1 MNLPNAH
8 SRNAH
13 RNFSPL
19 PSRRALMTSAL
30 ASGFV
35 LAFGLPLKAANEPEP
50 PPDIPAGQFAPNA
63 FIRIDHTGKITLIIP
78 QVEMG
83 QGTYTSIS
91 MILAE
96 ELDAD
101 WTLVRVEHAPADEK
115 LYANPDLGFQGTG
128 DSTSIRAFWKPLRLA
143 GAATRACFIET
154 AAHSWGVST
163 AECRTENSKIIHDQ
177 SGRTL
182 DYGALVSRAAAVTP
196 PKAPPLKEAS
206 AFRLIG
212 RSLKR
217 LDTPD
222 KVNGKATY
230 AIDVLPPGVKFA
242 THAASPVLGGTVAHV
257 DDRRAKAIPGVR
269 QIVVLDDLVA
279 VVGDHMWAA
288 KCGLA
293 ALDITWNDGPNAEV
307 SSELIWSRLRSA
319 SLRDG
324 AVAKE
329 VGDVKKALSSS
340 SEASSEVVTAAFE
353 MPLLAHACMEPLNC
367 TVHVTP
373 TSAEAWIGTQVME
386 RVHAAVAKAAG
397 LPESQV
403 TVHNHLLGGGFGRRL
418 EPDMAYTAAR
428 IAKQVEGPVKV
439 VWTREEDTRHDFYRP
454 AYRDL
459 LWARLEGDR
468 IVGWKHRISGSA
480 VNARFLPA
488 VFRKGVDPDGVA
500 SAQDIPYDIP
510 NLRVEFNREEPPGVN
525 TGFWRGVGSN
535 NNVFAIESFIEE
547 LAHKADKDSIAFRRA
562 HLDKTP
568 RLQAALDLV
577 REKSGWGTPL
587 PARVG
592 RGVSIQPSFGSF
604 IATVVEAE
612 VDDKGEVYLRRV
624 TSAVDTGI
632 AVNPDTIVAQLQG
645 GLIFGLTAALY
656 GEVTIDKGRV
666 QQSNFND
673 YRMLR
678 IDQVPNIEV
687 HVIKSGEDPGG
698 IGETGVTASVP
709 ALRNAIYAATGVAL
723 RRLPIDRRALAV
735 EA

>member
-1 MNLPNAH
+1 MNLPIAH
-8 SRNAH
+8 SHHALS
-13 RNFSPL
+13 NFNPR
-19 PSRRALMTSAL
+19 PSRRALVTGAL
-30 ASGFV
+30 AGGFV
-35 LAFGLPLKAANEPEP
+35 LAFRLPLKAANEPEQ
-50 PPDIPAGQFAPNA
+50 PPDDTTGKFAPNA
-63 FIRIDHTGKITLIIP
+63 FIRIDHAGKTTLIMP

-101 WTLVRVEHAPADEK
+101 WSLVRVEHAPADEK

-143 GAATRACFIET
+143 GAATRACFIEA

-257 DDRRAKAIPGVR
+257 DDRRAKAVPGVR

-329 VGDVKKALSSS
+329 VGDVKKALGSSG
-340 SEASSEVVTAAFE
+340 EASSEVVTAAFE

-403 TVHNHLLGGGFGRRL
+403 TVHNHLLGGGFGRKL

-488 VFRKGVDPDGVA
+488 VFQKGVDPDGVA

-547 LAHKADKDSIAFRRA
+547 LAHKAGKDSIAFRRA

-587 PARVG
+587 PARCG
-592 RGVSIQPSFGSF
+592 RGVAAQISFASF

-612 VDDKGEVYLRRV
+612 VDEKGEINLRRV

-632 AVNPDTIVAQLQG
+632 PVNPDTIMAQLQG

-666 QQSNFND
+666 QQSNFHD

-698 IGETGVTASVP
+698 IGETGVTAGPP

-735 EA
+735 KA

>member
-1 MNLPNAH
+1 MHDDPWLTNSPNL
-8 SRNAH
+8 
-13 RNFSPL
+13 
-19 PSRRALMTSAL
+19 SRRGFLEM
-30 ASGFV
+30 SGAA
-35 LAFGLPLKAANEPEP
+35 AFLLGFSVPLRTTRAAAEVST
-50 PPDIPAGQFAPNA
+50 FAPNA
-63 FIRIDHTGKITLIIP
+63 FIRIDRQGEIRLIMP

-83 QGTYTSIS
+83 QGVYTSIS

-101 WTLVRVEHAPADEK
+101 WSLVRLEHAPADEN
-115 LYANPDLGFQGTG
+115 LYANPELGFQVTG
-128 DSTSIRAFWKPLRLA
+128 DSTSIRAFWEPLRLA
-143 GAATRACFIET
+143 GASARACFIEA
-154 AAHSWGVST
+154 AAHRWGVST
-163 AECRTENSKIIHDQ
+163 AECRTENSKVIHDQ

-196 PKAPPLKEAS
+196 PKAPPLKEPN

-269 QIVVLDDLVA
+269 QIVVLDNLVA

-293 ALDITWNDGPNAEV
+293 ALDITWNDGANAEV
-307 SSELIWSRLRSA
+307 STELIWSRLRSA
-319 SLRDG
+319 SLREG

-329 VGDVKKALSSS
+329 VGDVKKALGAAGES
-340 SEASSEVVTAAFE
+340 SSEVVTVAYE
-353 MPLLAHACMEPLNC
+353 LPLLAHACMEPLNC

-373 TSAEAWIGTQVME
+373 TSAEVWIGTQVME

-403 TVHNHLLGGGFGRRL
+403 TVHNHLLGGGFGRKL
-418 EPDMAYTAAR
+418 EPDMAYIAAR

-439 VWTREEDTRHDFYRP
+439 VWTREEDMRHDIYRP

-468 IVGWKHRISGSA
+468 IVGWKHKVTGSS
-480 VNARFLPA
+480 VNARFLPR
-488 VFRKGVDPDGVA
+488 VFQNNVDPDGVA

-510 NLRVEFNREEPPGVN
+510 NLRVEFNREEPPGVT

-535 NNVFAIESFIEE
+535 KNVFSVESFIEE
-547 LAHKADKDSIAFRRA
+547 LAHRAGKDSIAFRRA
-562 HLDKTP
+562 HLDKSP

-587 PARVG
+587 PARCG
-592 RGVSIQPSFGSF
+592 RGVAAQTSFASF
-604 IATVVEAE
+604 IATVVECE
-612 VDDKGEVYLRRV
+612 VDQAGEVKLRRV

-632 AVNPDTIVAQLQG
+632 AVNPDTVIAQLQG
-645 GLIFGLTAALY
+645 GLIFGLTAGLY
-656 GEVTIDKGRV
+656 GEITLKKGRV
-666 QQSNFND
+666 EQSNFHD
-673 YRMLR
+673 YRVLR
-678 IDQVPNIEV
+678 IDQVPEINV
-687 HVIKSGEDPGG
+687 HLIKSGEAPGG
-698 IGETGVTASVP
+698 IGEAGVTASIP

-723 RRLPIDRRALAV
+723 RRMPVDQNLLATG
-735 EA
+735 ART

>member
-1 MNLPNAH
+1 MHTAH
-8 SRNAH
+8 S
-13 RNFSPL
+13 NFSPL
-19 PSRRALMTSAL
+19 PSRRALVTGAL
-30 ASGFV
+30 AGGFV
-35 LAFGLPLKAANEPEP
+35 LAFRLPLKAANEPEQ
-50 PPDIPAGQFAPNA
+50 PPDDTTGQFAPNA
-63 FIRIDHTGKITLIIP
+63 FIRIDHAGKTTLVMP

-101 WTLVRVEHAPADEK
+101 WSLVRVEHAPADEK

-143 GAATRACFIET
+143 GAATRACFIEA
-154 AAHSWGVST
+154 AAHSWGVSI
-163 AECRTENSKIIHDQ
+163 AECRTENSNIIHDQ

-293 ALDITWNDGPNAEV
+293 ALDITWNDGPNAAV
-307 SSELIWSRLRSA
+307 SSDLIWSRLRSA
-319 SLRDG
+319 AG
-324 AVAKE
+324 E
-329 VGDVKKALSSS
+329 SSH
-340 SEASSEVVTAAFE
+340 EVVTAAYE
-353 MPLLAHACMEPLNC
+353 LPLLAHACMEPLNC

-386 RVHAAVAKAAG
+386 RVHAAVAKAAA

-403 TVHNHLLGGGFGRRL
+403 TVHNHLLGGGFGRKL
-418 EPDMAYTAAR
+418 EADMAYTAAR

-439 VWTREEDTRHDFYRP
+439 VWTREEDIRHDFYRP
-454 AYRDL
+454 ASRDRF
-459 LWARLEGDR
+459 WARFGGDR
-468 IVGWKHRISGSA
+468 IIGWKHRVSGSS
-480 VNARFLPA
+480 VNARFLPR
-488 VFRKGVDPDGVA
+488 VFQKGIDPDSVA
-500 SAQDIPYDIP
+500 SALDIPYDIP
-510 NLRVEFNREEPPGVN
+510 HLRVEFNREEPPGVN
-525 TGFWRGVGSN
+525 TGFWRGVGPN
-535 NNVFAIESFIEE
+535 NNVFSIESFIEE
-547 LAHKADKDSIAFRRA
+547 LAHKAGKDSIAFRRA

-568 RLQAALDLV
+568 RLQATLDLV

-587 PARVG
+587 LARCG
-592 RGVSIQPSFGSF
+592 RGVAAQISFASF

-612 VDDKGEVYLRRV
+612 VDEKGEINLRRV

-632 AVNPDTIVAQLQG
+632 PVNPDTIMAQLQG

-678 IDQVPNIEV
+678 IDEVPNIEV

-698 IGETGVTASVP
+698 IGETRVTGGPP

-735 EA
+735 KA